1 MRKSATLTTLTVAT
15 FSGLSAISFFLT
27 YHPSTVQ
34 AQTISCD
41 TPAQKAA
48 CQAEYERL
56 EAERKQAEAAAAVA
70 QAKSSSYERDIALL
84 RAKIKAAE
92 LDIRAKNI
100 LIQTLGK
107 DISSKQSRINQLE
120 AKIARG
126 KETLADLFR
135 KTNELDQ
142 YSLAEVILAE
152 SSVTEFFNDI
162 DTFHSLEAG
171 LKEAFE
177 EIRADQASTTAEKEA
192 LDVRRNA
199 EVDARYEIQQK
210 QKQIEANQKELQKL
224 LSISDQNKKAY
235 SALAAQKAAQAAQI
249 LAALFPLAGSKA
261 IPFGEALKYANIV
274 YQKTGVQPAFLLALL
289 KQETNIGANVGTCYM
304 TNPSDGSGINTR
316 TNNYVPN
323 VMKATRDVQPFL
335 SITSALGYDYKK
347 TPVSC
352 PQSIGYGGGMG
363 PAQFI
368 ASTWMLFEDRLK
380 AILGAAPNPWKPLD
394 SFMAAGLYLSDLG
407 GASTRAVSTTAQKN
421 AACRYYSGR
430 SCGAVSGS
438 TSYAN
443 NILSMAYSGYNS
455 MQSQIDLV
463 QGY

>member
-1 MRKSATLTTLTVAT
+1 MRKSATLAVVLAVVSTS
-15 FSGLSAISFFLT
+15 FLSAFLFNR
-27 YHPSTVQ
+27 SVAQ

-41 TPAQKAA
+41 TPAQKVA

-142 YSLAEVILAE
+142 YSLSEVILSE
-152 SSVTEFFNDI
+152 SSVTEFFHDI
-162 DTFHSLEAG
+162 DSFNSLQNG

-192 LDVRRNA
+192 LDVRRSS

-304 TNPSDGSGINTR
+304 TNSSDGSGINTR

-335 SITSALGYDYKK
+335 SITSALGYDYMK

-368 ASTWMLFEDRLK
+368 PSTWVLFEGRLK
-380 AILGAAPNPWKPLD
+380 AILGAAPNPWKPMD

-430 SCGAVSGS
+430 VCGAVSGS
-438 TSYAN
+438 SSYAN